1 MDTLAEARF
10 ASQRGRLIEWLT
22 ESAYP
27 RWATDGF
34 DASSGG
40 FFEALDTRGRALA
53 LSRRCRVPPRQIHA
67 FALAPSLGWRGDAGR
82 IVRLGLDHF
91 RAQYRRGDGLYRT
104 RLAHDGT
111 PLDDSALLYDQ
122 AFALLGFSSAAIAL
136 DARREMEAYALELRH
151 LIEARWKVG
160 TAEFLAGDEA
170 RATRE
175 ANPHMHLLEAC
186 LAWAEAG
193 ADPGWALWA
202 EELASLAE
210 ERLVDASNGAL
221 PETFG
226 PAWTAAGDA
235 HTTVIEPGHQY
246 EWAWLLMRSQRRG
259 DDRRLAAARRLISVA
274 EAWGVRS
281 GLAVNALD
289 GHFGVRDGGARLWAQ
304 TERLR
309 AAQLAARLTDE
320 PGYVVMASDAA
331 AGIFRYLM
339 TPVGG
344 LYFDEISSDG
354 AFSDAPVMAS
364 TFYHLVGAI
373 ASVATPSRH

>member
-27 RWATDGF
+27 RWAAAGV
-34 DASSGG
+34 DATSGG
-40 FFEALDTRGRALA
+40 FFEALDTTGRALA
-53 LSRRCRVPPRQIHA
+53 VPRRCRVPPRQIHA
-67 FALAPSLGWRGDAGR
+67 FALAPSVGWRGDAGR
-82 IVRLGLDHF
+82 IVRLGIDHF
-91 RAQYRRGDGLYRT
+91 RARYRRDDGLYRT

-111 PLDDSALLYDQ
+111 PLDESALLYDQ

-160 TAEFLAGDEA
+160 KAEFLAGDDT

-186 LAWAEAG
+186 LAWAGAG
-193 ADPGWALWA
+193 ADPGWAAWA
-202 EELASLAE
+202 EELAHLAE
-210 ERLVDASNGAL
+210 ERLIDAASGAI

-226 PAWTAAGDA
+226 PAWTTTGDPGA
-235 HTTVIEPGHQY
+235 TVVEPGHQY

-259 DDRRLAAARRLISVA
+259 DDRRLTTARRLISVA
-274 EAWGVRS
+274 EARGLRS
-281 GLAVNALD
+281 GLAINALD
-289 GHFGVRDGGARLWAQ
+289 GRFGVRDGGARLWPQ

-309 AAQLAARLTDE
+309 AAQLAAHLTGE
-320 PGYVVMASDAA
+320 PGYLVIASDAA
-331 AGIFRYLM
+331 AGIFRYLL

-344 LYFDEISSDG
+344 LYFDEISPDG
-354 AFSDAPVMAS
+354 TFSDAPVMAS

-373 ASVATPSRH
+373 AALATPSRH